1 MRHLYLIKFTIF
13 MAKFI
18 VFLQEKRHT
27 NTIEKCKKQ
36 LSILR
41 RNSHN
46 SIKIAFFF
54 LKMMFIWGSS
64 RRFANISQ
72 NLLAHVVAH

>member
-18 VFLQEKRHT
+18 VFFYKKRHT
-27 NTIEKCKKQ
+27 NTIEKWKKQ

-46 SIKIAFFF
+46 SIKIAFF
-54 LKMMFIWGSS
+54 S
-64 RRFANISQ
+64 
-72 NLLAHVVAH
+72 